1 MLILGFGEKKAK
13 AAQGGIEGPVT
24 HTNTLS
30 ALQMVEYGTVVLD
43 AGAAKNLDPA
53 NVAYFKAVEEAEAK

>member
-1 MLILGFGEKKAK
+1 
-13 AAQGGIEGPVT
+13 
-24 HTNTLS
+24 
-30 ALQMVEYGTVVLD
+30 MVEYGTVVLD